1 MTQNLIGMKKRKDT
15 LTLAYQPNSSLYNI
29 NYITPN
35 TNKLAILSNKIL
47 KIKHINTATILDPIT

>member
-1 MTQNLIGMKKRKDT
+1 MKKRKDT